1 MFKWWKRRREL
12 EQQLARTQ
20 KVCNIQDRMLALQQR
35 DMEKMA
41 AQIRVHEATINHL
54 RYINGIYLKEAA
66 DLQWQLRA

>member
-12 EQQLARTQ
+12 EQELVRTQ
-20 KVCNIQDRMLALQQR
+20 VLCRVQDKMVELQQNELNR
-35 DMEKMA
+35 MTAK
-41 AQIRVHEATINHL
+41 IRELEATVNHL

>member
-12 EQQLARTQ
+12 EQELVRTQ
-20 KVCNIQDRMLALQQR
+20 VLCRVQDKMVGLQQNELNR
-35 DMEKMA
+35 MA
-41 AQIRVHEATINHL
+41 AKIQELEATVNHL